1 MERADPREGN
11 ARRATRKA
19 LGCVAYALAVVP
31 WACATPPP
39 EDTEPGFAQAALAG
53 EIRTIL
59 TGEVRPEQ
67 QQALSRVASLES
79 DAVSADLRSAMA
91 EAFAYAMAGGSG
103 FEDLRPALEDLLA
116 PLYSPEALAAVLSGI
131 PSRQG
136 PTGEETTAAIL
147 ATRLPAPE
155 VGDALRAAMNQ
166 AVSSIS
172 GDMYGY
178 SLHSRVLLEAL
189 AQLFTEEELTRVI
202 GSIAVV
208 PVTVEQIAAIQVA
221 QRHWGP
227 YAAPGVPDL
236 PGLDLRS
243 AMIGAVRRLSE
254 FHNREESEIER
265 LGVAGDRAGQE
276 RIWRQQRERWRRGT
290 SWRRGLSG
298 VLSAIGDTLA
308 LPALAAAAPGS
319 TLVPFGEAAIAHAV
333 AVLRSQSA
341 HREQKRSLLENLAR
355 IASGPIT
362 AENRRILGTVAH
374 GFLNGETLGDRGL
387 ATDGQGRVI
396 EPAIDLALAL
406 EDPALTEILERL
418 AADPGHLAGFGVAPQ
433 RADELVWRLRER
445 IAWSPGSR
453 SPVQIL
459 TALRTIPSSPR
470 PTLSHREAAV
480 QLERMSAQEMDDTLR
495 SAMIEAWAYMVTPS
509 VARHWYHVRT
519 PLTNALVTQY
529 APADVA
535 SHMRALIRGESGP
548 DQDLA
553 IEAAS
558 RWRDETPEHVRVAMI
573 EALEHLNSEARETGR
588 PGYGSRHSSLAG
600 AVSLLGDPR
609 GVPALIR
616 AGTPL
621 TCGWTTPALFEVS
634 VEETARALIE
644 GAAPGWL
651 VADALRELGDISVSG
666 GLGRQPER
674 VRALILGAASHFLD
688 GEQPTIFAS
697 VTVENRIAILKAALY
712 LAVATAD
719 ERLSNRVNRLATE
732 EEAVE
737 ALGLERTEASDVSA
751 YARELLAARPLM
763 GPWDC

>member
-1 MERADPREGN
+1 MEGS
-11 ARRATRKA
+11 ARRATGKA
-19 LGCVAYALAVVP
+19 LGRVAVALAVVP

-39 EDTEPGFAQAALAG
+39 ENTEPGVAQEALAA

-67 QQALSRVASLES
+67 QEALSRVASLES

-103 FEDLRPALEDLLA
+103 FEDLRPTLEDLLA
-116 PLYSPEALAAVLSGI
+116 PLYSPDELALVLSGI

-136 PTGEETTAAIL
+136 PTGEETTAAVL
-147 ATRLPAPE
+147 AARLPAPE
-155 VGDALRAAMNQ
+155 VGDTLRAAMNE
-166 AVSSIS
+166 AVSAIS

-202 GSIAVV
+202 GSIAAV
-208 PVTVEQIAAIQVA
+208 PVTVEQIAAIQLA

-227 YAAPGVPDL
+227 YAAPGAPDL

-254 FHNREESEIER
+254 FHNREESDIER

-276 RIWRQQRERWRRGT
+276 RIWRRQRERWPRGT
-290 SWRRGLSG
+290 SWSGGLSG
-298 VLSAIGDTLA
+298 VLSTIGDTLA
-308 LPALAAAAPGS
+308 LPALAAAPGS
-319 TLVPFGEAAIAHAV
+319 TLVPFGETAIAHAV
-333 AVLRSQSA
+333 AVLRSPNA

-362 AENRRILGTVAH
+362 AENRTILGTVAH
-374 GFLNGETLGDRGL
+374 GFLNGETLGDKGL
-387 ATDGQGRVI
+387 VTDGQGRVI

-406 EDPALTEILERL
+406 GDPALTEILERL

-445 IAWSPGSR
+445 IAWSPVSR
-453 SPVQIL
+453 SPAQLLAV
-459 TALRTIPSSPR
+459 LRTIPSSPR

-480 QLERMSAQEMDDTLR
+480 QLEGMSESEMDATLR
-495 SAMIEAWAYMVTPS
+495 LAMIDAWAHIRMRTRP
-509 VARHWYHVRT
+509 VASRWYHVRT
-519 PLTNALVTQY
+519 PLENALVAQY
-529 APADVA
+529 APTAVV
-535 SHMRALIRGESGP
+535 SHLRALAGGESGP
-548 DQDLA
+548 DQALA
-553 IEAAS
+553 IEAAR
-558 RWRDETPEHVRVAMI
+558 RWRDEAPEDVRVALI
-573 EALEHLNSEARETGR
+573 EALEYLNRVNADTSRRSLQGR
-588 PGYGSRHSSLAG
+588 HHAVADAVDLLADSRA
-600 AVSLLGDPR
+600 
-609 GVPALIR
+609 VPALVR
-616 AGTPL
+616 AGYPMV
-621 TCGWTTPALFEVS
+621 CATTGTTFSELA
-634 VEETARALIE
+634 VEELARTVIAE
-644 GAAPGWL
+644 TRPPWL
-651 VADALRELGDISVSG
+651 TEKGLTELGIKSAG
-666 GLGRQPER
+666 GGFRRFPER
-674 VRALILGAASHFLD
+674 TQTLVLAAASRFLD
-688 GEQPTIFAS
+688 GGARTIFAS
-697 VTVENRIAILKAALY
+697 VTVENRIAILRAALY

-719 ERLSNRVNRLATE
+719 DRLSNRVNRLATE
-732 EEAVE
+732 VEAVE